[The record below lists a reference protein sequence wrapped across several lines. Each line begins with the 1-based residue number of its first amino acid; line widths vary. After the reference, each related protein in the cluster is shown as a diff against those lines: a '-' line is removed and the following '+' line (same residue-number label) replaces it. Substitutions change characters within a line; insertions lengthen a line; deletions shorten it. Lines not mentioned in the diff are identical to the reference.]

1 MTAVDQTSSPLMA
14 QCLDFCQALALQGR
28 VFKFSVTVGSDLT
41 VSLDTKETRHVSD
54 NKTKKR
60 SSPSTRRRNA
70 KRRAEFL
77 SKKSSSE
84 AAVAT
89 GVGINQKQRDVFH
102 CDQCDSTFKTE
113 NGLKIHKGKS
123 HKEDSRPEKVR
134 NPTSQPALVC
144 SPIKDATRVEPCH
157 NCGMDMSLSHQCPSD
172 QHSTVP
178 GVRSCNCTNPHCCG
192 CHHVDACECRQYLK
206 LTAFCD
212 CTDMSTDV
220 QCNHQPKA

>member
-1 MTAVDQTSSPLMA
+1 M
-14 QCLDFCQALALQGR
+14 R
-28 VFKFSVTVGSDLT
+28 K
-41 VSLDTKETRHVSD
+41 
-54 NKTKKR
+54 
-60 SSPSTRRRNA
+60 SPSTLKRNA
-70 KRRAEFL
+70 KRREEFL
-77 SKKSSSE
+77 AKKSTSSS
-84 AAVAT
+84 VVT
-89 GVGINQKQRDVFH
+89 GLESYQKPLKQNEDFQ
-102 CDQCDSTFKTE
+102 CDQCDANFTTVK
-113 NGLKIHKGKS
+113 GLKIHKGKS

-172 QHSTVP
+172 QHSTVL

-220 QCNHQPKA
+220 QCNHQPKS

>member
-1 MTAVDQTSSPLMA
+1 MTAVDQTSSPLMT

-28 VFKFSVTVGSDLT
+28 VFKFSVSVGSDFT
-41 VSLDTKETRHVSD
+41 FSLDTKETRHVSD

-89 GVGINQKQRDVFH
+89 GVGINQKQRDIFH

-123 HKEDSRPEKVR
+123 HKEYS
-134 NPTSQPALVC
+134 
-144 SPIKDATRVEPCH
+144 

-172 QHSTVP
+172 QHSTVL

-220 QCNHQPKA
+220 QCNHQPKT

>member
-1 MTAVDQTSSPLMA
+1 MTAVDQTSSPLMT

-28 VFKFSVTVGSDLT
+28 VFKFSVTVGSRFTLR
-41 VSLDTKETRHVSD
+41 LDTQETRHVSE

-60 SSPSTRRRNA
+60 SSPSTLRRNA

-89 GVGINQKQRDVFH
+89 GVGINQKQHDIFH
-102 CDQCDSTFKTE
+102 CGQCDSTFRTE

-123 HKEDSRPEKVR
+123 HKEYSRPEKVR

-157 NCGMDMSLSHQCPSD
+157 NCGMDMSLSHQCPCD
-172 QHSTVP
+172 QH
-178 GVRSCNCTNPHCCG
+178 
-192 CHHVDACECRQYLK
+192 
-206 LTAFCD
+206 
-212 CTDMSTDV
+212 
-220 QCNHQPKA
+220 

>member
-1 MTAVDQTSSPLMA
+1 MTAVDQTSSPLMT

-28 VFKFSVTVGSDLT
+28 VFKFSVTVGSRFTLR
-41 VSLDTKETRHVSD
+41 LDTQETRHVSE

-60 SSPSTRRRNA
+60 SSPSTLRRNA

-77 SKKSSSE
+77 SKKYSSE

-89 GVGINQKQRDVFH
+89 GVGINQKQHDIFH
-102 CDQCDSTFKTE
+102 CGQCDSTFKTE

-123 HKEDSRPEKVR
+123 HKEYSRPEKVR

-157 NCGMDMSLSHQCPSD
+157 NSHLPRSVKSSEGNRSIKHFPRRWQATKYLEGNSSEFLSE
-172 QHSTVP
+172 
-178 GVRSCNCTNPHCCG
+178 R
-192 CHHVDACECRQYLK
+192 
-206 LTAFCD
+206 
-212 CTDMSTDV
+212 
-220 QCNHQPKA
+220 